1 VEQSGEGLCLLYDT
15 SMYSENEATTS
26 MARKLRQF
34 FFSRM
39 ISLNVATFLL
49 ILNTASCASSEN
61 TMQQIKQGSRVP
73 SFVLPDQNGKLFDIG
88 SVLGKKNLVIYFYPK
103 DDSPGCTKEACS
115 FRDQYEVFRQA
126 DAEII
131 GISSDDVDSHKKFA
145 DKYHLTYTLLSDKGG
160 KIRDLFGVPS
170 GLFGL
175 LPGRVT
181 YVVDKQGIVVHT
193 FDSQLNT
200 EQHITESLAALKTLE
215 K

>member
-1 VEQSGEGLCLLYDT
+1 
-15 SMYSENEATTS
+15 

-34 FFSRM
+34 FRFSRM

-61 TMQQIKQGSRVP
+61 TMEQIKQGSRVP
-73 SFVLPDQNGKLFDIG
+73 GFVLPDQNGKLFDIG

-145 DKYHLTYTLLSDKGG
+145 DKYHLTYTLLSDKEG

-181 YVVDKQGIVVHT
+181 YVVNKQGIVVHT

-200 EQHITESLAALKTLE
+200 EQHIEESLSALKTLE
-215 K
+215 KQH